1 MLSLVISSLYQ
12 LAKSYVSIKV
22 YKKKVLTKNITYFL
36 RYMVLTKAN
45 STIAE
50 NRNIVQPRN
59 QISLAFM

>member
-1 MLSLVISSLYQ
+1 MLSLVISSLCQ
-12 LAKSYVSIKV
+12 LAKSYVSI
-22 YKKKVLTKNITYFL
+22 KKKVLTKNITYFL

-50 NRNIVQPRN
+50 NRNIVQPKN